1 MSEILEIPEN
11 FQSSI
16 VDFANDLT
24 NTFPEYSHLWK
35 QWKDPNTDIYE
46 YRALF
51 KYCLTVYPERF
62 FDLLYQNDDIF
73 KPESTTNV
81 MFLPNIDFKL
91 LYNCEGVT
99 ENTQKSIWKYLQ
111 LIMFTLVGSIKN
123 KNNFGESMN
132 MFEGIDENDLQEKM
146 KETIEGISSFFE
158 NNFDIPESND
168 EATSNGEPKSHEDE
182 GSNKEEKTEFNFDKT
197 TGMPNLENLHD
208 HLKGLF
214 DGKIGSLAKNIAEEI
229 SGDFESILGDDY
241 KDISSTKDILQKML
255 KNPHKMMELI
265 KKVGDKIKTKMDSG
279 EISKDDIMREASD
292 LLQRMKGNGG
302 EGDDQLKEMFKTMAR
317 TMGGKGAK
325 VDMNALERMVKQ
337 NELKERMRSRLNK
350 KKAAAASAS
359 NTNYVLEEKN
369 PNNYSFKLPEEGE
382 QQKSLPQPKFTDE
395 ELIAEFDKSENNT
408 QSKNEIPKSG
418 ISKKKKKGKK

>member
-1 MSEILEIPEN
+1 MSEILEMPEN
-11 FQSSI
+11 FQSTI
-16 VDFANDLT
+16 MDFANDLS
-24 NTFPEYSHLWK
+24 NTFPEYSDLWK

-62 FDLLYQNDDIF
+62 FDLLYQNDDMF
-73 KPESTTNV
+73 KPESTINV
-81 MFLPNIDFKL
+81 MFLPNIDFKI

-123 KNNFGESMN
+123 KKNFGESMN
-132 MFEGIDENDLQEKM
+132 MFEGIDENELQEKM

-158 NNFDIPESND
+158 NNFNTPQSND
-168 EATSNGEPKSHEDE
+168 EETSNNEPAT
-182 GSNKEEKTEFNFDKT
+182 NNEEKTEFNFDKT

-214 DGKIGSLAKNIAEEI
+214 DGKIGRLAKNIAEEI

-241 KDISSTKDILQKML
+241 KDITSTKDILQKML

-302 EGDDQLKEMFKTMAR
+302 EGDDQLKEMLKTMAR

-325 VDMNALERMVKQ
+325 VDVNALERMVKQ
-337 NELKERMRSRLNK
+337 NELKERMKSRLNK
-350 KKAAAASAS
+350 KKAAASA
-359 NTNYVLEEKN
+359 NYVLEEKN

-382 QQKSLPQPKFTDE
+382 QQKSLTQPKFTDE
-395 ELIAEFDKSENNT
+395 ELIAEFEK
-408 QSKNEIPKSG
+408 SKNEKSKNEKSKDE
-418 ISKKKKKGKK
+418 ISKKKKKTKK